1 MMCMD
6 HNQHIA
12 VCEYLQSTRSGTF
25 SHAHNKGGEMVRWS
39 TVLHHSILE
48 CVHTT
53 LNDVDEALI
62 YADIGVKYPPF

>member
-1 MMCMD
+1 
-6 HNQHIA
+6 
-12 VCEYLQSTRSGTF
+12 
-25 SHAHNKGGEMVRWS
+25 MVRLS

-48 CVHTT
+48 CAHTT